1 MHPLL
6 KFCQNEMP
14 AMMRLLR
21 QAVEIESP
29 SGAKTALDRMAAFFA
44 REFKRSG
51 AHVELL
57 PGASGA
63 GLRAEF
69 FGGKSESNPVL
80 ILGHI
85 DTVWDIGTLRRM
97 PFRVAH
103 GRAYGPGILDMK
115 AGIVCGLWA
124 LRAIHSLKRKPR
136 CSVRWLLDA
145 DEEVGSTALRSQI
158 LSEAKK
164 ASAVL
169 VLEPAAGAGALKTAR
184 KGVGEFKVT
193 VHGRPA
199 HAGINPEAGVNAI
212 AEMARQ
218 IIVIQSFPPG
228 HRGLTLNPGIIQG
241 GTRTNVVPE
250 YASLTCDARIAR
262 IEDQDYIEARMR
274 ALKPFDPGA
283 RVEVTGGINRPPMER
298 RMAARLFA
306 VARQAGKELG
316 MKLEQAST
324 GGGSDGNFTAAAG
337 TPTLDGLGAVGDGA
351 HAHHEHVVLRE
362 LHRRA
367 ALLAALLLRLTAAV

>member
-6 KFCQNEMP
+6 KFCEDDTTT
-14 AMMRLLR
+14 MMRVLR
-21 QAVEIESP
+21 QAVEMESP
-29 SGAKTALDRMAAFFA
+29 SGDKAALDRMAAFFA
-44 REFKRSG
+44 REFKERG
-51 AHVELL
+51 ANVDLL
-57 PGASGA
+57 HNPCGA

-69 FGGKSESNPVL
+69 GSGESGQKPVL
-80 ILGHI
+80 LLGHT
-85 DTVWDIGTLRRM
+85 DTVWESGTLRRM
-97 PFRVAH
+97 PFRVAR

-115 AGIVCGLWA
+115 SGIVCGLWA
-124 LRAIHSLKRKPR
+124 LEAIQALRYKPRRAI
-136 CSVRWLLDA
+136 RWLLDP

-158 LSEAKK
+158 LAEAKQ

-184 KGVGEFKVT
+184 KGVGEFKVA

-218 IIVIQSFPPG
+218 IIAIRSFTRG
-228 HRGLTLNPGIIQG
+228 HKGLTLNPGVIQG
-241 GTRTNVVPE
+241 GTRTNVVAE
-250 YASLTCDARIAR
+250 HASLTWDARIAR
-262 IEDQDYIEARMR
+262 RDDQDYIERRMR
-274 ALKPFDPGA
+274 SLKPFNPDA
-283 RVEVTGGINRPPMER
+283 RIEVTGGINRPPMER
-298 RMAARLFA
+298 RMAARLFS

-316 MKLEQAST
+316 MTLEQAST

-351 HAHHEHVVLRE
+351 HAHHEHILVLE
-362 LHRRA
+362 LPRRA
-367 ALLAALLLRLTAAV
+367 ALLAALLLRLTAAD